1 MIKTIASLVDNFEIM
16 NYRLRI
22 ILAFVLSALLVMVG
36 AFFKI
41 MHWPFATLLL
51 IFGQLLMLVTF
62 VFLLVKWTKKG
73 QASNSHTN

>member
-1 MIKTIASLVDNFEIM
+1 M
-16 NYRLRI
+16 NDRLRI
-22 ILAFVLSALLVMVG
+22 ILAFLLSAFLVIFG
-36 AFFKI
+36 ALFKI
-41 MHWPFATLLL
+41 MHWPFANLLL

>member
-1 MIKTIASLVDNFEIM
+1 M
-16 NYRLRI
+16 NDRLRI
-22 ILAFVLSALLVMVG
+22 ILAFLLSAFLVMVG

-41 MHWPFATLLL
+41 MHWPFANLLL